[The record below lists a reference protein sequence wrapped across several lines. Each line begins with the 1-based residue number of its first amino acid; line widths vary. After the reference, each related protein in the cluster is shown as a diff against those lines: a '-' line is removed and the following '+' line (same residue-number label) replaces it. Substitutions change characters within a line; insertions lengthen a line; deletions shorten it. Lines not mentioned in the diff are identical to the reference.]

1 MKLYKLR
8 FPCHLNFYVVG
19 NDIDFN
25 DLKPLE
31 MFVYRIGI
39 NMKWRHGVECV
50 YVFTDEGL
58 ARLLKIPKCR
68 IIALEGSRIR
78 KEMTC
83 RDFVDV
89 VKIINE

>member
-8 FPCHLNFYVVG
+8 VPCHLNFYVVTDG
-19 NDIDFN
+19 FE

-31 MFVYRIGI
+31 VFVYRIGI
-39 NMKWRHGVECV
+39 NIRWRHGVECV

-58 ARLLKIPKCR
+58 AGLLKIPKCR